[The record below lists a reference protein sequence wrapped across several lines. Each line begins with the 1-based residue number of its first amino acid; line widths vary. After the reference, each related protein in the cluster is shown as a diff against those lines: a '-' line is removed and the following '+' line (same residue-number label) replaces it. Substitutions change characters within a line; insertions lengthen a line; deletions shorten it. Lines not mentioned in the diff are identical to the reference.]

1 LTAHEKPTSLALDH
15 RFFDPGGDH
24 VTESNIETTEGT
36 TVDVETHAPH
46 VHKTGHN
53 WVDLTVAISA
63 LFVSVVSLGIG
74 VLHGRTMERMA
85 EENARLVA
93 ANSWPFVSYGAG
105 TSTTEGV
112 TKVHLQVFN
121 SGVGPAKIE
130 SAELKWKGVAYRG
143 VREFVEACC
152 DLDQASDTP
161 VDSSRFANYV
171 LPAGANI
178 RFLEFSK
185 SANPAV
191 FSALQRAILSPD
203 LQLNICYCS
212 IFDECW
218 QDDLTR
224 LSLRPKHVDA
234 CTVPSV
240 PFDEGISNEKP
251 AGQL

>member
-1 LTAHEKPTSLALDH
+1 
-15 RFFDPGGDH
+15 

-63 LFVSVVSLGIG
+63 LVVSVVSLGIG

-93 ANSWPFVSYGAG
+93 ANSWPFMSYGAG
-105 TSTTEGV
+105 TVTTDGI
-112 TKVHLQVFN
+112 TRVHMQVFN

-130 SAELKWKGVAYRG
+130 SAELKWMGVSYRSD
-143 VREFVEACC
+143 REFLEACC
-152 DLDQASDTP
+152 GLEPASDTP
-161 VDSSRFANYV
+161 FDSSVFLGFV
-171 LPAGANI
+171 LRAGETS

-185 SANPAV
+185 AANPTV

-240 PFDEGISNEKP
+240 PFDQGISNGKP